1 MAHELRAGMV
11 LAERYVIENKIGE
24 GGMGQVYRATQVN
37 LRREVALK
45 LLDSTLLDFDVGRRR
60 FLREARVAAA
70 LRHPNAVEIYDVGT
84 DGPHVFI
91 AMELLD
97 GAVLRD
103 YMEDHGPIPLAE
115 ALELTLQIAELLVAA
130 HGLPLVHRDLKPEN
144 VFVQRDQ
151 ADELRVRVVDFGLA
165 FIEGSDETGRM
176 TREGLVVGTPAY
188 LSPEQAQGNHVGPA
202 SDIYS
207 LGCVLYEMLTGQCVF
222 SGSQMNV
229 LTQHVYVAPI
239 SLRERAPD
247 AGFPSDLDD
256 LVMRMLSKRPDDRP
270 TADAMLQELHTV
282 QGTMA
287 GQRHRGRDDRLLQTR
302 RNRMISVPAQ
312 NPPTIDRQA
321 VERGAVGVERL
332 EVGTFGSFSEDLWLG
347 LASNGLTP
355 VPLEVG
361 QDPAA
366 AGCHVA
372 LVVVEDLAHLSA
384 LTSTGIPVV
393 AVNTASQVE
402 LLAELVRRGVSEVV
416 SPPLEADVLTR
427 KIRRAV
433 ERHRRQMKRKQ

>member
-1 MAHELRAGMV
+1 M
-11 LAERYVIENKIGE
+11 
-24 GGMGQVYRATQVN
+24 
-37 LRREVALK
+37 
-45 LLDSTLLDFDVGRRR
+45 
-60 FLREARVAAA
+60 
-70 LRHPNAVEIYDVGT
+70 
-84 DGPHVFI
+84 
-91 AMELLD
+91 
-97 GAVLRD
+97 
-103 YMEDHGPIPLAE
+103 
-115 ALELTLQIAELLVAA
+115 
-130 HGLPLVHRDLKPEN
+130 HRDLKPEN
-144 VFVQRDQ
+144 VFLQREQ
-151 ADELRVRVVDFGLA
+151 TGELRVRVVDFGLA

-188 LSPEQAQGNHVGPA
+188 LSPEQAQGSHVGPA

-239 SLRERAPD
+239 SIRERAPE
-247 AGFPSDLDD
+247 AGYPSDLDD

-270 TADAMLQELHTV
+270 TAEALLDELHTV

-321 VERGAVGVERL
+321 VERGAAGLERL
-332 EVGTFGSFSEDLWLG
+332 EVGTLGSFPDDLWLG
-347 LASNGLTP
+347 MASNGLTP

-361 QDPAA
+361 QDPSA
-366 AGCHVA
+366 AGCHVV
-372 LVVVEDLAHLSA
+372 LMVFEDPEQLSA
-384 LTSTGIPVV
+384 LTASGVPVV

-433 ERHRRQMKRKQ
+433 ERHRRQLKRKQ